1 MDKTLESLTLQI
13 ETGIKAFIPGSQP
26 PELYDPIRYILSLGG
41 KRLRPLLVLM
51 SYGLFK
57 KDLKKVIK
65 PAISVEVFHNFTLMH
80 DDIMDKAPIR
90 RGRTTVHK
98 QWNENIAILSGDV
111 MMIKA
116 YELLM
121 VTPVEYLQPALKRF
135 GITATEVCEGQQL
148 DMNFEQRKDVTI
160 KEYLEMIRL
169 KTAVLIG
176 YSLELGALLAGA
188 TPETCKKLRQAGTDV
203 GMGFQLMDDL
213 LDVYADK
220 NKFGKR
226 VGGDILANKKTYL
239 LIKALETATG
249 DSKASLLNWLEK
261 KDYNPVEK
269 ISAITSIY
277 DNLNIRD
284 ITNSAILSYYRKGT
298 NILQHMDVDPS
309 IKKILL
315 AFIDRLLK
323 REK

>member
-1 MDKTLESLTLQI
+1 MDKRLESFIKQVD
-13 ETGIKAFIPGSQP
+13 EGISNFSPGNQP

-41 KRLRPLLVLM
+41 KRLRPLLVLI

-57 KDLKKVIK
+57 EDIKRIIK

-111 MMIKA
+111 MLIKA
-116 YELLM
+116 YELLIEA
-121 VTPVEYLQPALKRF
+121 PIEYLQPALKRF

-169 KTAVLIG
+169 KTAVLVG
-176 YSLELGALLAGA
+176 YSMELGALLAGA
-188 TPETCKKLRQAGTDV
+188 NTETCLKLRQAGTDI

-213 LDVYADK
+213 LDVYGDK
-220 NKFGKR
+220 NKFGKQI
-226 VGGDILANKKTYL
+226 GGDILANKKTYL
-239 LIKALETATG
+239 LIKALETASGNT
-249 DSKASLLNWLEK
+249 KASLLNWLK
-261 KDYNPVEK
+261 KKEYDPSEK

-277 DNLNIRD
+277 DNLSIRD
-284 ITNSAILSYYRKGT
+284 ITNNTIYSYYRKGT
-298 NILQHMDVDPS
+298 DILHHMTVDPT
-309 IKKILL
+309 IKMILL

>member
-1 MDKTLESLTLQI
+1 MDKSFESFVTQV
-13 ETGIKAFIPGSQP
+13 ETGINAFIPGDQP
-26 PELYDPIRYILSLGG
+26 PELYEPIKYILSLGG

-57 KDLKKVIK
+57 GDTKQIIK

-80 DDIMDKAPIR
+80 DDIMDKAPLR
-90 RGRTTVHK
+90 RGYTTVHK
-98 QWNENIAILSGDV
+98 RWNENIAILSGDV
-111 MMIKA
+111 MLIKA
-116 YELLM
+116 YDLLM
-121 VTPVEYLQPALKRF
+121 KAPVKYLQPTLKRF
-135 GITATEVCEGQQL
+135 GVTAAEVCEGQQM
-148 DMNFEQRKDVTI
+148 DMNFEHRKDVTI

-176 YSLELGALLAGA
+176 YSLELGALLAGEN
-188 TPETCKKLRQAGTDV
+188 PETCQELRQAGTNI

-220 NKFGKR
+220 NKFGKQ

-239 LIKALETATG
+239 LIKALKTATG
-249 DSKASLLNWLEK
+249 DSKASLLDWLK
-261 KDYNPVEK
+261 KKEYDPGEK

-284 ITNSAILSYYRKGT
+284 ITNTAIFSYYRKGT
-298 NILQHMDVDPS
+298 EILQHMDVDPS
-309 IKKILL
+309 IKKTLL